1 MTTYWSLD
9 EIPADF
15 GPSAVTIGKFD
26 GVHIGH
32 VEIIRQLDDI
42 AQKRGLTATIVTFDK
57 HPAALFHPE
66 AKPVEITG
74 MARRIELIEDAG
86 VQTNLVLP
94 FTHELADLSPRD
106 FARKVLVDDLHAQV
120 VLVGHDF
127 RFGAHAEGDVNQ
139 LRELGVDFGFD
150 VVLIDDVSSVNGLRV
165 SSSRIRVAMGEG
177 DVAGAT
183 ALLGRTPAVCGAVVH
198 GAKRGRELG
207 YPTAN
212 LSQETSGLIP
222 ADGVY
227 AGWLTDG
234 GVRYPAAISVGSN
247 PTFEGIHLRTVE
259 AFLLDVSLDLYGHV
273 VVVEFASRLRGMVA
287 FDGVESLIE
296 QMNTD
301 VREVRK
307 VLSV

>member
-1 MTTYWSLD
+1 MTTYWALE
-9 EIPADF
+9 EIPENF

-42 AQKRGLTATIVTFDK
+42 AQIRGLTATVVTFDR
-57 HPAALFHPE
+57 HPAALFRPE

-74 MARRIELIEDAG
+74 MARRIELIEQAG
-86 VQTNLVLP
+86 VHSNLVLP
-94 FTHELADLSPRD
+94 FTHELAALSPRD
-106 FARKVLVDDLHAQV
+106 FVTTVLVQALHAQV

-127 RFGAHAEGDVNQ
+127 RFGSHAEGDVDR
-139 LRELGVDFGFD
+139 LKEFGVEYGFE
-150 VVLIDDVSSVNGLRV
+150 VILIEDVSSVNGMRV
-165 SSSRIRVAMGEG
+165 SSSAIRVLMGEG
-177 DVAGAT
+177 DVETAS
-183 ALLGRTPAVCGAVVH
+183 ALLGRMPAVRAAVVH

-212 LSQETSGLIP
+212 LSQETTGLIP

-227 AGWLTDG
+227 AGWLTDNG
-234 GVRYPAAISVGSN
+234 TRYPAAISVGSN

-259 AFLLDVSLDLYGHV
+259 AFLLDASLDLYGHV

-287 FDGVESLIE
+287 FDGIE
-296 QMNTD
+296 ALMDQMASD
-301 VREVRK
+301 VLDVRK
-307 VLSV
+307 VLAL

>member
-1 MTTYWSLD
+1 MTTYWAL
-9 EIPADF
+9 EEVPENF

-42 AQKRGLTATIVTFDK
+42 AQTRGLTATVVTFDR
-57 HPAALFHPE
+57 HPAALFRPE

-74 MARRIELIEDAG
+74 MTRRIELIEQAG
-86 VQTNLVLP
+86 VHSNLVLP
-94 FTHELADLSPRD
+94 FTHELAALSPRD
-106 FARKVLVDDLHAQV
+106 FVTKILVQALHAQV

-127 RFGAHAEGDVNQ
+127 RFGAHAEGDVDR
-139 LRELGVDFGFD
+139 LRALGLEFGFD
-150 VVLIDDVSSVNGLRV
+150 VILIEDVSSVNGMRV
-165 SSSRIRVAMGEG
+165 SSSAIRVLMGEG
-177 DVAGAT
+177 DVESAS
-183 ALLGRTPAVCGAVVH
+183 ALLGRMPAVRGAIVH

-212 LSQETSGLIP
+212 LSQETTGLIP

-227 AGWLTDG
+227 AGWLTDNG
-234 GVRYPAAISVGSN
+234 TRYPAAISVGSN

-259 AFLLDVSLDLYGHV
+259 SFLLDVSLDLYGHV

-287 FDGVESLIE
+287 FDGIEALME
-296 QMNTD
+296 QMASD
-301 VREVRK
+301 VQDVRK
-307 VLSV
+307 VLAL

>member
-1 MTTYWSLD
+1 MTTYWAL
-9 EIPADF
+9 EEVPENF

-42 AQKRGLTATIVTFDK
+42 AQTRGLTATVVTFDR
-57 HPAALFHPE
+57 HPAALFRPE

-74 MARRIELIEDAG
+74 MTRRIELIEQAG
-86 VQTNLVLP
+86 VHSNLVLP
-94 FTHELADLSPRD
+94 FTHELAALSPRD
-106 FARKVLVDDLHAQV
+106 FVTKILVQALHAQV

-127 RFGAHAEGDVNQ
+127 RFGAHAEGDVDR
-139 LRELGVDFGFD
+139 LRALGLEFGFD
-150 VVLIDDVSSVNGLRV
+150 VILIEDVSSVNGMRV
-165 SSSRIRVAMGEG
+165 SSSAIRVLMGEG
-177 DVAGAT
+177 DVESAS
-183 ALLGRTPAVCGAVVH
+183 ALLGRMPAVRGAIVH

-212 LSQETSGLIP
+212 LSQETTGLIP

-227 AGWLTDG
+227 AGWLTDNG
-234 GVRYPAAISVGSN
+234 TRYPAAISVGSN

-259 AFLLDVSLDLYGHV
+259 SFLLDVSLDLYGHV

-287 FDGVESLIE
+287 FDGIEALME
-296 QMNTD
+296 QMASD
-301 VREVRK
+301 VQDVRK
-307 VLSV
+307 VLAV

>member
-1 MTTYWSLD
+1 MTTYWSLE
-9 EIPADF
+9 EIPQGF
-15 GPSAVTIGKFD
+15 GPSAITIGKFD

-32 VEIIRQLDDI
+32 VEIIRQLDEI
-42 AQKRGLTATIVTFDK
+42 AQTRGLTATVVTFDK
-57 HPAALFHPE
+57 HPAALFRPE

-74 MARRIELIEDAG
+74 MTRRIELIEHAG

-94 FTHELADLSPRD
+94 FTYELAALSPRD
-106 FARKVLVDDLHAQV
+106 FVTTVLVRALHAQV

-127 RFGAHAEGDVNQ
+127 RFGAHAGGDVDL
-139 LRELGVDFGFD
+139 LRELGVEFGFD
-150 VVLIDDVSSVNGLRV
+150 VVLIDDVFSVNGLRV
-165 SSSRIRVAMGEG
+165 SSSRIRLVMGEG
-177 DVAGAT
+177 DVEGAR
-183 ALLGRTPAVCGAVVH
+183 ALLGRMPAVRGTVVH

-207 YPTAN
+207 FPTAN
-212 LSQETSGLIP
+212 LSQETTGLIP

-227 AGWLTDG
+227 AGWLTDN

-259 AFLLDVSLDLYGHV
+259 AFLLDVSLDLYGHAV
-273 VVVEFASRLRGMVA
+273 VIEFAARLRGMVA
-287 FDGVESLIE
+287 FAGIEALID

-301 VREVRK
+301 VLDVRK

>member
-1 MTTYWSLD
+1 MTTYWALD
-9 EIPADF
+9 EIPESF

-32 VEIIRQLDDI
+32 VEIIRQLNEI
-42 AQKRGLTATIVTFDK
+42 AQTRGLTAAVVTFDR
-57 HPAALFHPE
+57 HPAALFRPE
-66 AKPVEITG
+66 AQPVEITG
-74 MARRIELIEDAG
+74 MERRIDLIEAAG
-86 VQTNLVLP
+86 IPANLVLP
-94 FTHELADLSPRD
+94 FTHELAALSPRD
-106 FARKVLVDDLHAQV
+106 FVRTVLVEALHAQV

-127 RFGAHAEGDVNQ
+127 RFGAHAEGDIDQ
-139 LRELGVDFGFD
+139 LRELGSELGFD
-150 VVLIDDVSSVNGLRV
+150 VILIDDVSTVDGLRV
-165 SSSRIRVAMGEG
+165 SSSRIRVLMGEG
-177 DVAGAT
+177 DIDQAAI
-183 ALLGRTPAVCGAVVH
+183 LLGRLPAVRGAVVH

-212 LSQETSGLIP
+212 LSQEATGLIP

-227 AGWLTDG
+227 AGWLTDD

-259 AFLLDVSLDLYGHV
+259 AFVLDASLDLYDHD

-287 FDGVESLIE
+287 FGGIEELID
-296 QMNTD
+296 QMRID
-301 VREVRK
+301 VLDVRK

>member
-9 EIPADF
+9 EIPEGF
-15 GPSAVTIGKFD
+15 GPSAITIGKFD

-42 AQKRGLTATIVTFDK
+42 AQTRGLTATVVTFDR
-57 HPAALFHPE
+57 HPAALFRPE

-74 MARRIELIEDAG
+74 MARRIELIEHAG

-94 FTHELADLSPRD
+94 FTHELAALSPRD
-106 FARKVLVDDLHAQV
+106 FVTTVLIRALHAQV
-120 VLVGHDF
+120 ILVGHDF
-127 RFGAHAEGDVNQ
+127 RFGAHAEGDVDM
-139 LRELGVDFGFD
+139 LRSLGMELGFD
-150 VVLIDDVSSVNGLRV
+150 VILIDDVSTVNGLRV
-165 SSSRIRVAMGEG
+165 SSSQIRVLMGEG
-177 DVAGAT
+177 DVESAC
-183 ALLGRTPAVCGAVVH
+183 ALLGRLPAVRGAVVH

-212 LSQETSGLIP
+212 LSQETTGLIP

-227 AGWLTDG
+227 AGWLTDN

-287 FDGVESLIE
+287 FDGIEALIT
-296 QMNTD
+296 QMDND
-301 VREVRK
+301 VLDVRK
-307 VLSV
+307 VLSL

>member
-9 EIPADF
+9 EIPAGF
-15 GPSAVTIGKFD
+15 GPSAITIGKFD
-26 GVHIGH
+26 GVHLGH
-32 VEIIRQLDDI
+32 VEIIHQLETI
-42 AQKRGLTATIVTFDK
+42 AETRGLTPAVVTFDK
-57 HPAALFHPE
+57 HPAALFNPE

-74 MARRIELIEDAG
+74 MARRIELIEQAG

-94 FTHELADLSPRD
+94 FTHELAALSPRD
-106 FARKVLVDDLHAQV
+106 FVTTVLVEALHAQA

-127 RFGAHAEGDVNQ
+127 RFGAHAEGDVDQ
-139 LRELGVDFGFD
+139 LRALGVELGFD
-150 VVLIDDVSSVNGLRV
+150 VVLIDDVSSVNGVRV
-165 SSSRIRVAMGEG
+165 SSSRIRLVMGEG
-177 DVAGAT
+177 DVEGAF
-183 ALLGRTPAVCGAVVH
+183 ALLGRMPAVRGTVVH

-207 YPTAN
+207 FPTAN
-212 LSQETSGLIP
+212 LSQETTGLIP

-227 AGWLTDG
+227 AGWFTDN

-273 VVVEFASRLRGMVA
+273 VVIEFAARLRGMVA
-287 FDGVESLIE
+287 FAGIEALID

-301 VREVRK
+301 VLDVRK

>member
-1 MTTYWSLD
+1 MTTYWAL
-9 EIPADF
+9 EEVPENF

-42 AQKRGLTATIVTFDK
+42 AQTRGLTATVVTFDR
-57 HPAALFHPE
+57 HPAALFRPE

-74 MARRIELIEDAG
+74 MTRRIELIEQAG
-86 VQTNLVLP
+86 VHSNLVLP
-94 FTHELADLSPRD
+94 FTHELAALSPRD
-106 FARKVLVDDLHAQV
+106 FVTKILVQALHAQV

-127 RFGAHAEGDVNQ
+127 RFGAHAEGDVDR
-139 LRELGVDFGFD
+139 LKALGLEFGFD
-150 VVLIDDVSSVNGLRV
+150 VILIEDVSSVNGMRV
-165 SSSRIRVAMGEG
+165 SSSAIRVLMGEG
-177 DVAGAT
+177 DVESAS
-183 ALLGRTPAVCGAVVH
+183 ALLGRMPAVRGAIVH

-212 LSQETSGLIP
+212 LSQETTGLIP

-227 AGWLTDG
+227 AGWLTDNG
-234 GVRYPAAISVGSN
+234 TRYPAAISVGSN

-259 AFLLDVSLDLYGHV
+259 SFLLDVSLDLYGHV

-287 FDGVESLIE
+287 FDGIEALME
-296 QMNTD
+296 QMASD
-301 VREVRK
+301 VQDVRK
-307 VLSV
+307 VLAL